1 MTKSYD
7 TSRDGADCRG
17 KPDDF
22 CDPSVQHQRV
32 MSARHRRPPFQLVE
46 GDRHNLCLGLLAAFS
61 LASCK
66 DNDWL
71 NKRISPFLRWQLNA

>member
-1 MTKSYD
+1 MIDETAPI
-7 TSRDGADCRG
+7 GRG
-17 KPDDF
+17 TLRPF
-22 CDPSVQHQRV
+22 SVQHERV
-32 MSARHRRPPFQLVE
+32 MSSCHRRPPFQLVE